1 MVLYPISCGFWPRRV
16 IIFDLLFATVWLS
29 FRFWGS
35 WSLDLV
41 SFWKRWGFFLKFK
54 KDGFFYRHLGLL
66 FVLDLLMLFGG
77 YVLPW
82 YFDFLMF
89 YDLVYWFL
97 GAWISSGLGF
107 WFLDL
112 ICEYVMTC
120 VLISRCCS
128 LISVGL
134 VFWFLVSVS
143 ENLLTWYFDFVREY
157 LLIWYFWCLAS
168 VYFREGTIFCHQ
180 NVYLVWFSLP
190 SMFIQ
195 LLLPSDL
202 SFCLLILF
210 VRIELLN
217 YDIYYFSKGFHIYV
231 ASSF

>member
-143 ENLLTWYFDFVREY
+143 ENLLTWYFD
-157 LLIWYFWCLAS
+157 
-168 VYFREGTIFCHQ
+168 
-180 NVYLVWFSLP
+180 
-190 SMFIQ
+190 
-195 LLLPSDL
+195 
-202 SFCLLILF
+202 LLILF
-210 VRIELLN
+210 VNICWFGIFDAWLLF
-217 YDIYYFSKGFHIYV
+217 IFGKEQSFVIKMFIWFGSACLPCLFSYYCHLIFLFVYW
-231 ASSF
+231 FCLLE